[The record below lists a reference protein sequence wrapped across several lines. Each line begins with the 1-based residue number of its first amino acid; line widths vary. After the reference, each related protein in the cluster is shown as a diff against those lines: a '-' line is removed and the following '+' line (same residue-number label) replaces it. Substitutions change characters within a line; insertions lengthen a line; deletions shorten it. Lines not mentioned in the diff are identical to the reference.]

1 MMLLCKAGSICAM
14 TILKDEIVFIFQ
26 NFNEKITNKNSIKFN
41 FKSSKPPFP
50 PRTASICLGSN
61 ELYDTVLKN
70 VIPFL
75 NNYHGTL
82 PVALGT
88 QKCFSGLRS

>member
-70 VIPFL
+70 A
-75 NNYHGTL
+75 L
-82 PVALGT
+82 PQQLSWDLT
-88 QKCFSGLRS
+88 CCFRYPKMLSGLRS